1 MLPNIERM
9 RTGSGPVEFAV
20 IEFGPVRDFAF
31 IQTAPRRV
39 FVGWGPFEQ
48 MPFRRPERPA
58 FYVSDFFLDDPH
70 PWRHPAE
77 WEEMAI
83 EELVEMIA
91 RDRAS
96 SIVRRASESGA
107 DASSDHEARST
118 KHEARTAKH
127 EARSTEHD
135 SISWQTPSIDSFA
148 PIFNSARAAFERDDF
163 SKIVPVLF
171 EQGRYEG
178 DILALLAPQLA
189 LLPHGLTAYGY
200 SYHSHGMIGA
210 TPELLFRSER
220 RGYATMALAGT
231 RPVARAEELL
241 RDVKEL
247 REHRFVVDDIVR
259 RLAPF
264 GNIEIGAIG
273 IMRMPNIAHL
283 ITPIYFAENGAEKMS
298 FSEMVRRLHPTAALG
313 VSPRNVAG
321 DRWLREADRGVKRRS
336 FGAPFGLELPD
347 RSALAVVAIRN
358 VQWQGASVRIGSGA
372 GLLPESQVEREFE
385 ELRQKRQQVKALF
398 GLEAASRAHA

>member
-1 MLPNIERM
+1 M
-9 RTGSGPVEFAV
+9 
-20 IEFGPVRDFAF
+20 RDFAF
-31 IQTAPRRV
+31 IQTAPHRV

-48 MPFRRPERPA
+48 LPFRRPERPA
-58 FYVSDFFLDDPH
+58 FYVTDFFLDDPH

-77 WEEMAI
+77 WSEMSVEEFAEACGSEAGRGESPPLHVDWQPAPN
-83 EELVEMIA
+83 EEFA
-91 RDRAS
+91 RLF
-96 SIVRRASESGA
+96 
-107 DASSDHEARST
+107 H
-118 KHEARTAKH
+118 
-127 EARSTEHD
+127 
-135 SISWQTPSIDSFA
+135 
-148 PIFNSARAAFERDDF
+148 SARAAMERGDF
-163 SKIVPVLF
+163 SKIVPIVF
-171 EQGRYEG
+171 ESGEANIDPRQSLISE
-178 DILALLAPQLA
+178 LAS
-189 LLPHGLTAYGY
+189 LPSGMWAYGY

-241 RDVKEL
+241 HDTKEL

-264 GNIEIGAIG
+264 GNLELGPIGV
-273 IMRMPNIAHL
+273 MRLPNIAHL

-298 FSEMVRRLHPTAALG
+298 FAEMIRRLHPTAALG

-336 FGAPFGLELPD
+336 FGAPFGLERED

-358 VQWQGASVRIGSGA
+358 VQWHGTSLRVGSGA
-372 GLLPESQVEREFE
+372 GLLPESQLEREVE
-385 ELRQKRQQVKALF
+385 ELRQKRAQVKALF
-398 GLEAASRAHA
+398 GLLSSVYPERSEGSGEQVARTAR